1 MEREI
6 MMIPFKHV
14 LKMTFVIILFLP
26 FFGGLTYGQSS
37 DPRTSDVGE
46 MLIVMA
52 ESFKNKIDRDFSTI
66 VQFDITDRKESWH
79 VIVEKGR
86 SVTVGEG
93 PHKHARCLF
102 FTTTDTL
109 RLIFEGK
116 MTAMTAAGKGE
127 GSDHAPLDLSLA
139 EGLEF
144 TPELRTE
151 LYTFLYHFFNPSV
164 PERILLG
171 EEQSRLVHGGHVVA
185 LYYHPGFRSA
195 WYLLKKG
202 EKLNKPGDTNPF
214 PQAFIFIEGEGFA
227 KIGDKT
233 IKVKAGESYYI
244 PPNSDHVVWTES
256 DKPLILIFL
265 AWGEGA

>member
-1 MEREI
+1 
-6 MMIPFKHV
+6 
-14 LKMTFVIILFLP
+14 
-26 FFGGLTYGQSS
+26 
-37 DPRTSDVGE
+37 
-46 MLIVMA
+46 
-52 ESFKNKIDRDFSTI
+52 
-66 VQFDITDRKESWH
+66 
-79 VIVEKGR
+79 
-86 SVTVGEG
+86 
-93 PHKHARCLF
+93 
-102 FTTTDTL
+102 
-109 RLIFEGK
+109 
-116 MTAMTAAGKGE
+116 
-127 GSDHAPLDLSLA
+127 LDLSLA
-139 EGLEF
+139 EDLEF
-144 TPELRTE
+144 TPEVRTE
-151 LYTFLYHFFNPSV
+151 LYTFLFHFFNPSV

-171 EEQSRLVHGGHVVA
+171 EEYSRLVHGGHVVA
-185 LYYHPGFRSA
+185 LYYHPEFRSA